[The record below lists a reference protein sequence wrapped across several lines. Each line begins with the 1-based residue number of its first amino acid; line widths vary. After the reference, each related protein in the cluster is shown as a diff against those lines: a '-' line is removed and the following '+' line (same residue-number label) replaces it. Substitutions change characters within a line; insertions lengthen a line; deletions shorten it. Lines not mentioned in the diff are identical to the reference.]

1 MYRPT
6 LLVVFLSLLLTLPAA
21 AKRRSAASNAL
32 PVDCPGIQRA
42 INGLPASGGEVR
54 LLPMT
59 YRCSEPITIARNDVV
74 LRGAGP
80 ATVLRL
86 EDNANAP
93 VIVVGGTEPVP
104 SATYRRITVLD
115 LTIDGNRHAQQFECY
130 RGECTAQNALRNN
143 GITLRRV
150 EDVLIQNVRVRSP
163 RSGGLVTELVVRRAT
178 IRDFTVTDSFF
189 DGVAGYET
197 EDSLFEGMY
206 LHDNLAAGLSFDI
219 AFDNNIIANT
229 VIERTGKVGIFMRDS
244 RDNLFSGLQIRNSG
258 EHGIFLA
265 QVDSEASKPA
275 AGNMFTGLVVAGS
288 QGAGVR
294 VNDASCVDN
303 AIVGAQL
310 VGNRDGAISEIT
322 PGMLGT
328 AGVIS
333 R

>member
-1 MYRPT
+1 
-6 LLVVFLSLLLTLPAA
+6 
-21 AKRRSAASNAL
+21 
-32 PVDCPGIQRA
+32 
-42 INGLPASGGEVR
+42 
-54 LLPMT
+54 
-59 YRCSEPITIARNDVV
+59 
-74 LRGAGP
+74 
-80 ATVLRL
+80 
-86 EDNANAP
+86 
-93 VIVVGGTEPVP
+93 
-104 SATYRRITVLD
+104 
-115 LTIDGNRHAQQFECY
+115 
-130 RGECTAQNALRNN
+130 
-143 GITLRRV
+143 
-150 EDVLIQNVRVRSP
+150 
-163 RSGGLVTELVVRRAT
+163 
-178 IRDFTVTDSFF
+178 
-189 DGVAGYET
+189 
-197 EDSLFEGMY
+197 MY